1 MVTAPLWE
9 PPRDAR
15 SRSRMG
21 RFLAQM
27 EEHYGVSLATHEAA
41 WAWSIDHL
49 DEFWG
54 QVVDQFGIRFLNA
67 PTAVLASRE
76 LPGARWFPGATLNYA
91 EAVLAAPGVS
101 DEDPIVW

>member
-1 MVTAPLWE
+1 
-9 PPRDAR
+9 
-15 SRSRMG
+15 MG

-54 QVVDQFGIRFLNA
+54 QVVDQFGIRFHNA

-76 LPGARWFPGATLNYA
+76 LPGARWFPGATL
-91 EAVLAAPGVS
+91 ELRGGRVGGPGS
-101 DEDPIVW
+101 SR